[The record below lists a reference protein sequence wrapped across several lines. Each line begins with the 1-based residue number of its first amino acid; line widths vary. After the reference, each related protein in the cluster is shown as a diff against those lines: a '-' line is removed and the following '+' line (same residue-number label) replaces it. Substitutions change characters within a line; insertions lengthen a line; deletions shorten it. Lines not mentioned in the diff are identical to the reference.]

1 MGKKLL
7 HSLFQTVSEEIARDP
22 LPGARMVHE
31 QLLPRGIADR
41 RILDLMA
48 RLDRRQFVDP
58 QYRSAAYDDAPL
70 PTRAGQTISQPYIV
84 AAMTEFLE
92 VASHHRVLEIGTGSG
107 YQTAI
112 LAELA
117 REVVTIERD
126 EVLARQAW
134 ERLEQLGIPNVR
146 IILGDGFHGWP
157 SLGPYD
163 RILLTAAPVRVS
175 PRLLDQL
182 SAGGVLVAPEG
193 RALSGLGLDAS
204 QKLRRW
210 RRAGTRVEVEDLF
223 DVRFVPLV
231 EGES

>member
-1 MGKKLL
+1 
-7 HSLFQTVSEEIARDP
+7 
-22 LPGARMVHE
+22 MVHE
-31 QLLPRGIADR
+31 QLVPRGIVDR

-48 RLDRRQFVDP
+48 RLDRRQFVDA
-58 QYRSAAYDDAPL
+58 QYRAAAFDDAPL

-117 REVVTIERD
+117 REVITIERD
-126 EVLARQAW
+126 EVLAHQAW
-134 ERLEQLGIPNVR
+134 ERLEKLGMPNVR
-146 IILGDGFHGWP
+146 FVLGDGFHGWP
-157 SLGPYD
+157 GLGPYD
-163 RILLTAAPVRVS
+163 RILLTAAPAKAS

-182 SAGGVLVAPEG
+182 APEGVMVAPEG
-193 RALSGLGLDAS
+193 RALAGMGLDAS

-210 RRAGTRVEVEDLF
+210 RRVGTRIDVEDLF

-231 EGES
+231 EGET